1 MQNNPQPK
9 WESLVLIRNIV
20 LAQIFGFCQLAR
32 VMKTLKS
39 FFFFRNVL
47 SKLLFIVWNIYIF
60 WFLWADF
67 GKVIFSLVTINK
79 KSLWPLLMEVP
90 VLLQEESLHFTTIE
104 LNMYKNLCFQE
115 IVSLVSISWVV
126 YVMLFFNSVEDGY
139 N

>member
-20 LAQIFGFCQLAR
+20 LAQIFGFCQLVR

-90 VLLQEESLHFTTIE
+90 VLLQGESLHFTTIE
-104 LNMYKNLCFQE
+104 LNMYKNLFFQE

-126 YVMLFFNSVEDGY
+126 YVMLFFNSVEDRY